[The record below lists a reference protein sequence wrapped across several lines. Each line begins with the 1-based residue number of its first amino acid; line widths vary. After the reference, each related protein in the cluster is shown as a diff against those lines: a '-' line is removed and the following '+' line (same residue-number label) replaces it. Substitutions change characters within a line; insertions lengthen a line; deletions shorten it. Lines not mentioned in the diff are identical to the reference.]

1 MRNKRLIIDIV
12 VLLLV
17 ILFLYTAVSKFVDF
31 DSFARDLNS
40 QPFPNSLTPILKW
53 ILPILEIGIAITL
66 FFERTKRIGLYMSL
80 TLMSLFTIYTAL
92 VLFNFFDDVPC
103 SCGGVITHLTWTQ
116 HLIFNLF
123 FVIIISIAIRLNQ
136 EIKEM
141 SQYLDFLEN

>member
-66 FFERTKRIGLYMSL
+66 FFERTRMIGLYCSFM
-80 TLMSLFTIYTAL
+80 LMSLFTLYTAL
-92 VLFNFFDDVPC
+92 VLFKLFDDVPC
-103 SCGGVITHLTWTQ
+103 SCGGVITHLSWTQ

-123 FVIIISIAIRLNQ
+123 FVIIISIAIRLSREKKGINQ
-136 EIKEM
+136 N
-141 SQYLDFLEN
+141 LNLLEN

>member
-31 DSFARDLNS
+31 GSFARDLNS
-40 QPFPNSLTPILKW
+40 QPFPNFLTPILKW
-53 ILPILEIGIAITL
+53 ALPLLEIGIAITL
-66 FFERTKRIGLYMSL
+66 LFERTKTIGLYMSL

-123 FVIIISIAIRLNQ
+123 FVIIISIAIRLNR